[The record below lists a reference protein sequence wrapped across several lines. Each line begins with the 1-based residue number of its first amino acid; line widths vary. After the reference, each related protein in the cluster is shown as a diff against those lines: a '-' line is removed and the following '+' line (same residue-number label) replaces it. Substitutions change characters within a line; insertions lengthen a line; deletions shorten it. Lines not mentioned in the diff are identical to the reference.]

1 MLMQSQRLLN
11 FWFANWWIENKSF
24 CMSRQLWTVSK
35 LRNYSKNCK
44 ALLVSLDKCLVIIE
58 ELGKIHINGQQ
69 TLYMQF
75 ISPSKS
81 TRSERMLSKV
91 NLHSVLKNKVF
102 GFVFFFLEQLID
114 RMQETRSLI
123 MRLQS
128 CVNKKTGA
136 TLHKVFF
143 VVVVR

>member
-1 MLMQSQRLLN
+1 MLTQSQRLLN

-44 ALLVSLDKCLVIIE
+44 ALLVSLDKCLAIIE
-58 ELGKIHINGQQ
+58 ELGKIYINGQQ

-102 GFVFFFLEQLID
+102 GVFFFFF
-114 RMQETRSLI
+114 RA
-123 MRLQS
+123 
-128 CVNKKTGA
+128 VN
-136 TLHKVFF
+136 
-143 VVVVR
+143 